1 MNWHRLLSTKRT
13 GQEDLPVVD
22 RHDRTQFQRDYDRLI
37 FSSPFRRLQDKT
49 QVFPLPGSVFVH
61 NRLTHSLEVASVGR
75 SLGNN
80 LARELGLAGEGPA
93 GLVDEIGSIV
103 AAACLAHDMGNPPF
117 GHSGEEA
124 IAHYFKHGEGQKFQD
139 LVTPEQWSDL
149 IRFEGNANALRILT
163 HAFSGR
169 RKGGFALTY
178 STVAAIVKYPYA
190 SSVKELKK
198 YGFFQSERF
207 TYEAIARELDIKCL
221 DAQQGIYARHPL
233 VYLVEAADDICYQVM
248 DIEDAHKLHILSYEE
263 TLGLL
268 TGFFNRE
275 DEAEDFRRI
284 DEVFTEVTDLNERI
298 TYLRAKVIG
307 KLVNCCSKIFWDNRQ
322 AILDGAFTGCLIDY
336 LPAHEAAAMD
346 VCKRTAFKRIYKHPS
361 VVEIEI
367 AGFKILGTL
376 MHEFVQALHN
386 PSQYYSKLLLP
397 FIPEQF
403 RVDENASTYDKLLS
417 VVDLVSGMTDVY
429 ALDLYR
435 KINGMGLG
443 VKK

>member
-1 MNWHRLLSTKRT
+1 MDWHRLLSTKRT
-13 GQEDLPVVD
+13 GQEELPEANL
-22 RHDRTQFQRDYDRLI
+22 HDRTQFQRDYDRLI

-49 QVFPLPGSVFVH
+49 QVFPLPGSIFVH

-80 LARELGLAGEGPA
+80 LARQLTHEGEGPA
-93 GLVDEIGSIV
+93 ELIEELGSIV

-124 IAHYFKHGEGQKFQD
+124 IAHYFKYGDGQKFQD

-163 HAFSGR
+163 HAFNGR

-190 SSVKELKK
+190 SNLPNLKK
-198 YGFFQSERF
+198 YGFFQSERS
-207 TYEAIARELDIKCL
+207 TYEAIAKELGIQCL
-221 DAQQGIYARHPL
+221 DTEKRIFARHPL

-248 DIEDAHKLHILSYEE
+248 DIEDAHKLHILSYQE
-263 TLGLL
+263 THGLL
-268 TGFFNRE
+268 SGFFNPE
-275 DEAEDFRRI
+275 DESDEFHRI
-284 DEVFTEVTDLNERI
+284 DEVFEEVTDLNERI

-307 KLVNCCSKIFWDNRQ
+307 KLVNCCSRKFWENRES
-322 AILDGAFTGCLIDY
+322 ILNGSFHGSLIDC
-336 LPAHEAAAMD
+336 LPPYEAAAME
-346 VCKRTAFKRIYKHPS
+346 VCKKLAIQRIYKHPS

-376 MHEFVQALHN
+376 MHEFIQALHN
-386 PSQYYSKLLLP
+386 PNQYYSKLLLP

-403 RVDENASTYDKLLS
+403 RVNEDASTYEKLLS

-429 ALDLYR
+429 ALELYR
-435 KINGMGLG
+435 KINGLSLG
-443 VKK
+443 TKK

>member
-1 MNWHRLLSTKRT
+1 MDWHNLLSTKRT
-13 GQEDLPVVD
+13 GQEELPEAS

-49 QVFPLPGSVFVH
+49 QVFPLPGSIFVH

-80 LARELGLAGEGPA
+80 LARRLTQAGEGPA
-93 GLVDEIGSIV
+93 GLVDELGSIV

-124 IAHYFKHGEGQKFQD
+124 IAHYFKYGQGQKYKEI
-139 LVTPEQWSDL
+139 VTPEQWDDL

-163 HAFSGR
+163 HAFNGR

-190 SSVKELKK
+190 SNVAGMKK
-198 YGFFQSERF
+198 YGFFQAEEE
-207 TYEAIARELDIKCL
+207 TYKRLATELGIKCI
-221 DAQQGIYARHPL
+221 DSQKGIFARHPL

-248 DIEDAHKLHILSYEE
+248 DIEDAHKLHILTYNE
-263 TLGLL
+263 TIDLL
-268 TGFFNRE
+268 SGFFSKVHE
-275 DEAEDFRRI
+275 PEEFRRI
-284 DEVFTEVTDLNERI
+284 DEVFAEVTDLNERI

-307 KLVNCCSKIFWDNRQ
+307 KLVNDCSNIFWDHRQ
-322 AILDGAFTGCLIDY
+322 AILDGAFNGSLIDC
-336 LPAHEAAAMD
+336 LAEHEATAMD
-346 VCKRTAFKRIYKHPS
+346 TCKKLAFKRIYKHPS

-376 MHEFVQALHN
+376 MHEFIQALHN
-386 PSQYYSKLLLP
+386 PDQYYSKLLLP

-403 RVDENASTYDKLLS
+403 KVDENATPYEKLLS

-429 ALDLYR
+429 ALELYR
-435 KINGMGLG
+435 KINGLGLG
-443 VKK
+443 SKK